1 MSPSVWDLFA
11 KRGSPA
17 CYSVTF
23 DEIQGGHLVTPDY
36 KSRGSRG
43 QFIVE
48 QHPVTLDY
56 KSGGSRGQFVKVFS
70 LI

>member
-11 KRGSPA
+11 KSSECFDHCTPSESQADTGRGSPA
-17 CYSVTF
+17 CYFVAF
-23 DEIQGGHLVTPDY
+23 DEIQGGHLVTP
-36 KSRGSRG
+36 
-43 QFIVE
+43 
-48 QHPVTLDY
+48 DY